1 MTTSTSECSDG
12 NSFTL
17 LNYTRATFASSAAV
31 ATGRVVGCR
40 NSRYVDICADDS
52 SDMSDLERIA
62 QRACDYITSS
72 EGCVIFNKL
81 WDCAPHDEAVIYCLL
96 NKTHINDNYLM

>member
-12 NSFTL
+12 DSFRL
-17 LNYTRATFASSAAV
+17 LNYTNVRFSSSAEV
-31 ATGRVVGCR
+31 STGRVVGCR

-62 QRACDYITSS
+62 QRACDYRTSS
-72 EGCVIFNKL
+72 EGNYGIMHLMMKL
-81 WDCAPHDEAVIYCLL
+81 
-96 NKTHINDNYLM
+96 